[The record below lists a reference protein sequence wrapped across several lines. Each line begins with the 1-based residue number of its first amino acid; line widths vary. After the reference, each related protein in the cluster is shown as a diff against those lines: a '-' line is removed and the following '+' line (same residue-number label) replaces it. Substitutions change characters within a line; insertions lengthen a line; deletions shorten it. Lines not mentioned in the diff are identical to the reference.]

1 MGVNAALARERAALL
16 EQVEPLAH
24 LSNPTEQDSTLLER
38 EKTRDLDTRCI
49 EVLRILVLTN
59 ALLPPLSPFRTIC
72 SQSPGFFFENAE
84 AATDLVNLYGPDSA
98 DLRKVRDFLFDA
110 LHRLLLSP
118 HAKFFLWLATQPQDF
133 FAPSRSMDAD
143 APAATLWSL
152 LCAEMY
158 LTPEQGERLHKQL
171 QLVISSPAAAH
182 ETWRLGATAAC
193 IARLRA
199 AVAATAATAHAQLM
213 AVRGALTTVQ
223 FVKAE
228 AWTTRNAA
236 RIAQAANE
244 K

>member
-1 MGVNAALARERAALL
+1 M
-16 EQVEPLAH
+16 
-24 LSNPTEQDSTLLER
+24 
-38 EKTRDLDTRCI
+38 
-49 EVLRILVLTN
+49 
-59 ALLPPLSPFRTIC
+59 F
-72 SQSPGFFFENAE
+72 
-84 AATDLVNLYGPDSA
+84 GPDSA

-118 HAKFFLWLATQPQDF
+118 HAKFFLWLATQPPDF
-133 FAPSRSMDAD
+133 FAPSRATDTAD
-143 APAATLWSL
+143 TPPSPSLWSL
-152 LCAEMY
+152 LCAEMF

-171 QLVISSPAAAH
+171 HLIMGSSAAAH

-199 AVAATAATAHAQLM
+199 AVAATAATAHAQLV
-213 AVRGALTTVQ
+213 AVRAALTPAQ

-236 RIAQAANE
+236 RIARAAEE